1 MKGVVKMKKTAVVI
15 ATILSMG
22 TVIAAPN
29 LKIDNLGVAKLAEM
43 AGEKSP
49 FYRAAKESFPK
60 DYFLVSQNLPFLVG
74 ASLYKPNSDTL
85 KLDEK
90 QLELIIK
97 LRDKTVPAA
106 ANAAKEIKAMETEL
120 AKSVLQD
127 KKALKDLGIL
137 VDKIAQARTALTK
150 AHLACIHDVQQILSP
165 DQYTQ
170 LLKVA
175 ASK

>member
-1 MKGVVKMKKTAVVI
+1 MKKTTVVF

-29 LKIDNLGVAKLAEM
+29 LKMDDLGIAKLTEM

-49 FYRAAKESFPK
+49 YYRASKESFPK

-90 QLELIIK
+90 QLEMIIK

-120 AKSVLQD
+120 AKNILQ
-127 KKALKDLGIL
+127 KKKTPEELGAL
-137 VDKIAQARTALTK
+137 VDKISQTRTALTK
-150 AHLACIHDVQQILSP
+150 AHLECIHDVQQILSSE
-165 DQYTQ
+165 QYTQ
-170 LLKVA
+170 LLNVA
-175 ASK
+175 ISK